1 LPTKVRQRRRHP
13 ISNPF
18 DPDAFENNDADDDDL
33 VEAVF
38 IAAPSRATTDGP
50 RDPYDLEWLF
60 VCFAWEAGYRDWT
73 QGVRALARALRG
85 LERTGL
91 IERRTIR
98 RAGRPTHHGFVLTE
112 DGREA
117 VTALSGA
124 WIKEWIDES
133 RDLRPGHND

>member
-1 LPTKVRQRRRHP
+1 VTNRSQNPDDP
-13 ISNPF
+13 IPSPL
-18 DPDAFENNDADDDDL
+18 DPEALDNNDADDDDL

-50 RDPYDLEWLF
+50 CDPYDLGWLF
-60 VCFAWEAGYRDWT
+60 LCWAWEAGYRDWT
-73 QGVRALARALRG
+73 QGVRALAQALRG

-98 RAGRPTHHGFVLTE
+98 RAGRRTHHGFVLTE

-124 WIKEWIDES
+124 WIKEAS
-133 RDLRPGHND
+133 R